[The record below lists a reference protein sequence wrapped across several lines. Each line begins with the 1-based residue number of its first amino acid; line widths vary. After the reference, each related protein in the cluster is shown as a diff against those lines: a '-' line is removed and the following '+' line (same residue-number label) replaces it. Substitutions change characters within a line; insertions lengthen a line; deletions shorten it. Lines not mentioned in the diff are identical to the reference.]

1 MVAPRPAARRRG
13 SGSGSQ
19 QPETPLDREMQST
32 GKAGQ
37 EMVVR
42 VSVADTEAAVGLM
55 QRILREVDVHD
66 VNFEHGELRVR
77 IDVERNPDET
87 LVEVLNL
94 LESWLG
100 AGGHSPTSVEIDEHR
115 YVLGAA

>member
-1 MVAPRPAARRRG
+1 
-13 SGSGSQ
+13 
-19 QPETPLDREMQST
+19 
-32 GKAGQ
+32 
-37 EMVVR
+37 MVVR
-42 VSVADTEAAVGLM
+42 VSVVDAEAAAGLM

-66 VNFEHGELRVR
+66 VNFEQAQQLVR
-77 IDVERNPDET
+77 IEVGRNPDET

-100 AGGHSPTSVEIDEHR
+100 AGGHPPTSVEIDDHR

>member
-1 MVAPRPAARRRG
+1 
-13 SGSGSQ
+13 
-19 QPETPLDREMQST
+19 
-32 GKAGQ
+32 
-37 EMVVR
+37 MVVR
-42 VSVADTEAAVGLM
+42 VSVVDAEAAEGLM
-55 QRILREVDVHD
+55 QRILREVDVQD
-66 VNFEHGELRVR
+66 VNFEHGEQRVR

-100 AGGHSPTSVEIDEHR
+100 AGGHPPTSVEIDDHR

>member
-1 MVAPRPAARRRG
+1 
-13 SGSGSQ
+13 
-19 QPETPLDREMQST
+19 
-32 GKAGQ
+32 
-37 EMVVR
+37 MVVR
-42 VSVADTEAAVGLM
+42 VSVVDAEAAVGLM

-66 VNFEHGELRVR
+66 VNFEHGEQRVR

-100 AGGHSPTSVEIDEHR
+100 AGGHPPTSVEIDDHR

>member
-1 MVAPRPAARRRG
+1 
-13 SGSGSQ
+13 
-19 QPETPLDREMQST
+19 
-32 GKAGQ
+32 
-37 EMVVR
+37 MVVR
-42 VSVADTEAAVGLM
+42 VSVVDAEAAEGLM
-55 QRILREVDVHD
+55 ERILREVDVQD
-66 VNFEHGELRVR
+66 VNFEHSEQRVR

-100 AGGHSPTSVEIDEHR
+100 RGGHPPTSVEIDDHR